1 MPLYREVRCKK
12 KIKFCQEE
20 KSGTKTDGNRDRREK
35 ADAEWLN
42 SDGQLIAAIALGYPD
57 ELPDE
62 RPRKKLDDIV
72 EWRS

>member
-35 ADAEWLN
+35 ADA
-42 SDGQLIAAIALGYPD
+42 AIRANVL
-57 ELPDE
+57 
-62 RPRKKLDDIV
+62 RFV
-72 EWRS
+72 